1 MISFLALALIL
12 IFVSISIL
20 HFYWAF
26 GGQKWK
32 NFAIPTKSNA
42 STALLFKPRFF
53 ETLLVAM
60 GFLVFAWIIGMN
72 TQMFPLVWLPTS
84 YVTYATFGIA
94 FIFLLRAIGEF
105 RYIGFFKRI
114 KNTTFSQMDSR
125 YYSPLCL
132 FIAIIT
138 LIINI

>member
-1 MISFLALALIL
+1 MVSFLAFTLIL

-26 GGQKWK
+26 GGKKWV
-32 NFAIPTKSNA
+32 NYAIPTKGA
-42 STALLFKPRFF
+42 DLTTPLFKPGFF
-53 ETLLVAM
+53 ETLVVAL

-72 TQMFPLVWLPTS
+72 AHLFPLVWLPPN

-94 FIFLLRAIGEF
+94 FIFLLRSIGEF
-105 RYIGFFKRI
+105 RYIGFFKTI

-125 YYSPLCL
+125 YYSPLCFL
-132 FIAIIT
+132 IVILLLIIT
-138 LIINI
+138 I

>member
-1 MISFLALALIL
+1 MILFLAMILIL

-26 GGQKWK
+26 RGKKWG
-32 NFAIPTKSNA
+32 NFTIPTKSNA
-42 STALLFKPRFF
+42 ASTPLFKPSFF
-53 ETLLVAM
+53 ETLVVAV
-60 GFLVFAWIIGMN
+60 GFLVFVWIIGMN
-72 TQMFPLVWLPTS
+72 AQVFPLVWITKN
-84 YVTYATFGIA
+84 YVTYATFGIV

-114 KNTTFSQMDSR
+114 KDTTFGQMDSR

-132 FIAIIT
+132 LIAITT
-138 LIINI
+138 LIINT